1 MPRLDPNST
10 RSPYEEMLEAIRA
23 HIEKHGHRRFFSVQ
37 WRVAERIGFTCE
49 DCEER
54 DVEFTVTL
62 DRVALVR
69 DPRAYEF
76 VGGGKRRDAFVAWLE
91 SVASPHDHL
100 REPPMNAWQ
109 HLLEDE
115 HE

>member
-10 RSPYEEMLEAIRA
+10 RSPYEEMLEALRA
-23 HIEKHGHRRFFSVQ
+23 HIEKHGHRRFYSVQ

-62 DRVALVR
+62 DRVALVEE
-69 DPRAYEF
+69 PRAYEF
-76 VGGGKRRDAFVAWLE
+76 IGDAGRAAFVAWIE
-91 SVASPHDHL
+91 SVASLHDQL

-109 HLLEDE
+109 RLLSED
-115 HE
+115 

>member
-1 MPRLDPNST
+1 MPRLDPHST

-23 HIEKHGHRRFFSVQ
+23 HIENHGHRRFYSVQ
-37 WRVAERIGFTCE
+37 WRAAERIGFTCE

-62 DRVALVR
+62 DRVALAR
-69 DPRAYEF
+69 EPRAYEF
-76 VGGGKRRDAFVAWLE
+76 VGDKGRDAFVAWVE
-91 SVASPHDHL
+91 SVVSLHDQL

-109 HLLEDE
+109 RLLSED
-115 HE
+115 